1 MVIYYC
7 NYKTGFKNMVKVIQQ
22 KKDKSLTIK
31 ISQDDFNKLK
41 FIKENKNSSQSN
53 IISFLI
59 NKYHYSIVCN
69 SYKQK
74 KEVKET
80 NKNYVPASAPATA
93 PHDSN
98 NLIKA
103 KQLIQDIIKK
113 KE

>member
-1 MVIYYC
+1 
-7 NYKTGFKNMVKVIQQ
+7 MVKVIQQ

-41 FIKENKNSSQSN
+41 FIKDNKNSSQSN
-53 IISFLI
+53 IISYLI

-80 NKNYVPASAPATA
+80 NKNYASASA

-103 KQLIQDIIKK
+103 KKLIQDIIKK

>member
-1 MVIYYC
+1 
-7 NYKTGFKNMVKVIQQ
+7 MVKIIQQ

-41 FIKENKNSSQSN
+41 FIKDNKNSSQSN

-80 NKNYVPASAPATA
+80 NKNYVPASASA

>member
-1 MVIYYC
+1 
-7 NYKTGFKNMVKVIQQ
+7 MVKVIQQ

-80 NKNYVPASAPATA
+80 NKNYAPAPAPA

-103 KQLIQDIIKK
+103 KKLIQDIIKK